1 MPRTLEKMSLR
12 TSKLIIQM
20 MKSKVRK
27 SLAAMGTSS
36 MGKIS
41 MKFKLRTK
49 AVMKTAKKKSV
60 VDLST
65 TARLRWVKTGSKS
78 KTNLRGNY
86 CQRLRELRTKR
97 ATKKRRI
104 KAPPLHLTKNS
115 RICLTMTLMKTKKLR
130 SISAQTQS
138 ENGHFRKETLTFKR
152 VGGKAGLDRNASAN
166 DLIKSKLMNRLI
178 KLLVQVL
185 QVSRAALVDA
195 WHV

>member
-49 AVMKTAKKKSV
+49 AVMKTKSV

-65 TARLRWVKTGSKS
+65 TARLSWVKTGSKS

-86 CQRLRELRTKR
+86 CQRLRELRAKR